1 MHFSAFQP
9 HRQDLPIRFGQ
20 RLQKLF
26 YVNLCGDIVLELRVL
41 VGMEQPGF
49 RTVNDLMNAQHLAR
63 ERRRVLRPRVIPFL
77 DKICLLPAVP
87 PFIEVFKARVLLY
100 IVEPSRIS
108 IPLHDA
114 RNGDRQELIDSLIRH
129 KSERR
134 CREPFRCLEPLRKG
148 VKKSEI
154 VQLTNPQR
162 CCMGDTPA
170 WIIAGIILQPTFQS
184 HVRPRHIGVG
194 VDDAFQ
200 KEVAFDLPNDRPVT
214 EQRGTC
220 SRQLIQR
227 FSAALQ
233 QLLRDHQKRRNQPRV
248 PILRAAPV
256 LSFDLDRHFDTST
269 RTILFHRITS
279 INLYLYDKEDVKV
292 INRGIYKHISSLSAK
307 RSGRQWIFSLFV
319 VSKCMRKISLPYMQY
334 VCHEYK
340 NGFRLEKTV
349 EIPYN
354 KFGVLYGA

>member
-1 MHFSAFQP
+1 
-9 HRQDLPIRFGQ
+9 
-20 RLQKLF
+20 
-26 YVNLCGDIVLELRVL
+26 
-41 VGMEQPGF
+41 MEQPGF

-214 EQRGTC
+214 GIIRNAGINSAFLYSEQLPS
-220 SRQLIQR
+220 SRLI
-227 FSAALQ
+227 
-233 QLLRDHQKRRNQPRV
+233 
-248 PILRAAPV
+248 
-256 LSFDLDRHFDTST
+256 
-269 RTILFHRITS
+269 
-279 INLYLYDKEDVKV
+279 
-292 INRGIYKHISSLSAK
+292 
-307 RSGRQWIFSLFV
+307 
-319 VSKCMRKISLPYMQY
+319 
-334 VCHEYK
+334 
-340 NGFRLEKTV
+340 
-349 EIPYN
+349 
-354 KFGVLYGA
+354 